1 MAVQTHHW
9 YSGDMIRMGILEGKK
24 GIVMGVANSRS
35 IAWGIAR
42 KLAEQGADL
51 CFTYQGESLLKRI
64 EPLAHSINSN
74 FILECD
80 VLNNH
85 SIKNT
90 FGNINKKW
98 GSLDFVLHSIAFSDK
113 NELKGKYIDSTREN
127 FSKTMLISCFS
138 FTEVAKEAY
147 PLMNNGGS
155 MVTLT
160 YDGSQRAVPNYNV
173 MGVAKAALESS
184 VRYLAADLGEY
195 GIRVNSLS
203 AGVMKTLAMA
213 GISGGKTM
221 MKWSEKNSLMKRN
234 ITLDEIGNSGLYL
247 LSDLSSGVT
256 GETHY
261 VDCGYNKVGVPKEI

>member
-1 MAVQTHHW
+1 
-9 YSGDMIRMGILEGKK
+9 MGILKGKK
-24 GIVMGVANSRS
+24 GIVMGVANNYS
-35 IAWGIAR
+35 IAWGIAQ
-42 KLAEQGADL
+42 KLAEQGAEL
-51 CFTYQGESLLKRI
+51 CFTYQGESLLRRI
-64 EPLAHSINSN
+64 EPLAQSIDNK

-80 VLNNH
+80 VLSNK

-90 FGNINKKW
+90 FSQIKKKW

-113 NELKGKYIDSTREN
+113 NELKGKYVDSTREN
-127 FSKTMLISCFS
+127 FSNTMLISCFS
-138 FTEVAKEAY
+138 FTEIAKEAY
-147 PLMNNGGS
+147 PIMTNGGA
-155 MVTLT
+155 MLTLT

-184 VRYLAADLGEY
+184 VRYLAADLGENN
-195 GIRVNSLS
+195 IRVNALS

-213 GISGGKTM
+213 GISGGKDM

-234 ITLDEIGNSGLYL
+234 ITLDEVGNSGLYL
-247 LSDLSSGVT
+247 LSDMSTGVT

>member
-1 MAVQTHHW
+1 
-9 YSGDMIRMGILEGKK
+9 MGILKGKK
-24 GIVMGVANSRS
+24 GIVMGVANNHS
-35 IAWGIAR
+35 IAWGIAQ
-42 KLAEQGADL
+42 KLAEQGAEL
-51 CFTYQGESLLKRI
+51 CFTYQGKSLLRRI
-64 EPLAHSINSN
+64 EPLAQSIDNK

-80 VLNNH
+80 VLDNK

-90 FGNINKKW
+90 FSQIKKKW

-113 NELKGKYIDSTREN
+113 NELKGKYVDSTREN
-127 FSKTMLISCFS
+127 FSNTMLISCFS
-138 FTEVAKEAY
+138 FTEIAKEAY
-147 PLMNNGGS
+147 PIMTNGGA
-155 MVTLT
+155 MLTLT

-184 VRYLAADLGEY
+184 VRYLAADLGENN
-195 GIRVNSLS
+195 IRVNALS

-213 GISGGKTM
+213 GISGGKDM

-234 ITLDEIGNSGLYL
+234 ITLDEVGNSGLYL
-247 LSDLSSGVT
+247 LSDMSTGVT